1 MKYDEDLNIPGIV
14 VSGLLLVLLVVA
26 AVMGLQGM
34 YYGVTESQRQ
44 VKVVDQIP
52 VSFKNLQYEQQ
63 TRMNSYEWV
72 DKNNGIVNIPIEM
85 AMELVVDDIG
95 RGETGVINSAGSAAV
110 AGVSGEQEE
119 TIAEPVMDSGQEAQ
133 GAGE

>member
-26 AVMGLQGM
+26 LVMGLQGL

-72 DKNNGIVNIPIEM
+72 DKNNGVVNIPIER

-95 RGETGVINSAGSAAV
+95 RGKAEAINPEVGAAV
-110 AGVSGEQEE
+110 ELVSGEQEE
-119 TIAEPVMDSGQEAQ
+119 TTAGSEPDGGQETL
-133 GAGE
+133 GE